1 MAQQKG
7 EIKIRKMVE
16 ADLETVSRIDR
27 LTRGDDRFT
36 TWPFSFESY
45 WGIYHPSINFV
56 AEVDGNVVGFVV
68 GGIVKR
74 KESESIFNLLHT
86 EDPSSLHQLVGWM
99 DMIGIDPEHRNIG
112 IGRSLTEAFYRE
124 CKRRN
129 AVMRIIAYN
138 NDEKLGSFL
147 ESMGFTNSGV
157 VIYKKD

>member
-7 EIKIRKMVE
+7 EVKIRKMVE
-16 ADLETVSRIDR
+16 ADLEKVSRIDR
-27 LTRGDDRFT
+27 STRGDDRFT

-45 WGIYHPSINFV
+45 WGIYRPDIKFV

-68 GGIVKR
+68 GTIVQR

-99 DMIGIDPEHRNIG
+99 DMIGLDPDHRNVG
-112 IGRSLTEAFYRE
+112 IGSSLTEAFYQE
-124 CKRRN
+124 CKHRN
-129 AVMRIIAYN
+129 AVMRIIAYH

-147 ESMGFTNSGV
+147 ESMGFVNSGV

>member
-1 MAQQKG
+1 MSQQK
-7 EIKIRKMVE
+7 EEVKIRKMVE
-16 ADLETVSRIDR
+16 VDLETVSRIDR
-27 LTRGDDRFT
+27 STRGDDRFT

-45 WGIYHPSINFV
+45 WGIYRPDIKFV

-68 GGIVKR
+68 GTIVQR

-86 EDPSSLHQLVGWM
+86 EDPSSQHQLVGWM
-99 DMIGIDPEHRNIG
+99 DMIGLDPEHRNAG
-112 IGRSLTEAFYRE
+112 IGSSLTEAFYQE

-129 AVMRIIAYN
+129 AVMRIIAYH

-147 ESMGFTNSGV
+147 ESMGFVNSGV

>member
-16 ADLETVSRIDR
+16 ADIEAVSRIDEA
-27 LTRGDDRFT
+27 TRGDDRFT

-45 WGIYHPSINFV
+45 WGIYRPGVNFV

-68 GGIVKR
+68 GGIAQR
-74 KESESIFNLLHT
+74 KENQSIFNLLHT

-99 DMIGIDPEHRNIG
+99 DMIGIHPEHRNVG
-112 IGRSLTEAFYRE
+112 IGRSLTEEFYQE

-129 AVMRIIAYN
+129 AVMRIIAYH
-138 NDEKLGSFL
+138 NDEKLGGFL
-147 ESMGFTNSGV
+147 ESMSFINSGV

>member
-1 MAQQKG
+1 MVQQKG
-7 EIKIRKMVE
+7 EVKIRKMVE
-16 ADLETVSRIDR
+16 ADLETASRIDR
-27 LTRGDDRFT
+27 STSGNDRFT
-36 TWPFSFESY
+36 TWPSPFDSY

-56 AEVDGNVVGFVV
+56 AEVDGKVVGFVV
-68 GGIVKR
+68 GGVVNR
-74 KESESIFNLLHT
+74 KEGQSIFNLLHT

-99 DMIGIDPEHRNIG
+99 DMIGINPEHRNIG
-112 IGRSLTEAFYRE
+112 IGSSLTEAFYRE

-138 NDEKLGSFL
+138 NDEKLAGFL

>member
-1 MAQQKG
+1 MAQKKG

-16 ADLETVSRIDR
+16 ADLETAAHIDK

-45 WGIYHPSINFV
+45 WGIYHPSITFV
-56 AEVDGNVVGFVV
+56 AEADGNVVGFVV
-68 GGIVKR
+68 GGIIKR
-74 KESESIFNLLHT
+74 KESQSIFNLLHT
-86 EDPSSLHQLVGWM
+86 EEPSSLHQLVGWM
-99 DMIGIDPEHRNIG
+99 DMIGIDHDHRNIG
-112 IGRSLTEAFYRE
+112 IGRSLTESFYRE

-138 NDEKLGSFL
+138 NDEKLAGFL